1 MRFTHP
7 VRPLVALGVLAV
19 AVVCVSQ
26 APTPAAPPEQK
37 ASVEV
42 GAKAPTFTLKDQD
55 GKERS
60 LDEFLKKG
68 TVAVVFYRS
77 AKW

>member
-68 TVAVVFYRS
+68 PVAVVFYRS